1 MADMV
6 ISPMTSWMICNIY
19 DREVILEA
27 GLLLTDSWEKIQVH
41 FFGVSHPSQSNT
53 PTKKVLVGEN
63 TIIQTVCTCYQTWLE
78 CYHSMLWT
86 TPSYAGFLVQVTV
99 DVVYDPSL
107 FSYDVKLEYIIIHFK
122 SQFPS

>member
-1 MADMV
+1 
-6 ISPMTSWMICNIY
+6 
-19 DREVILEA
+19 
-27 GLLLTDSWEKIQVH
+27 
-41 FFGVSHPSQSNT
+41 
-53 PTKKVLVGEN
+53 
-63 TIIQTVCTCYQTWLE
+63 
-78 CYHSMLWT
+78 MLWI